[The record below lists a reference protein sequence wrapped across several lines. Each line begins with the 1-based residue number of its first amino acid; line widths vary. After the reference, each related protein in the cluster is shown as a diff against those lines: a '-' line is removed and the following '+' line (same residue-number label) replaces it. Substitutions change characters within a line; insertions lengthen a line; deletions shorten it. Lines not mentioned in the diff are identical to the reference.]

1 MELGTLKHI
10 STCFDCCCV
19 VAHHWWVVT
28 EAGYLCCP
36 ETRSKIFWGSLSRSL
51 TRSLTRSLSRSLSRR
66 VEGPAEINCEGR
78 CWVRTISLGGSL
90 SGSSHAKGDHN
101 PTATCF
107 ISTNDQLLPPRCSKM
122 KWFATFQCPGNTEI
136 WNWNKFFV
144 KTNTKITM
152 AFLFV

>member
-1 MELGTLKHI
+1 MELGW
-10 STCFDCCCV
+10 STSRLV
-19 VAHHWWVVT
+19 LIVAGVLATTTGGWWT
-28 EAGYLCCP
+28 GAGYLCCP

-51 TRSLTRSLSRSLSRR
+51 TRSLTRSLSRR

-90 SGSSHAKGDHN
+90 LGSSHAKGDHN

-122 KWFATFQCPGNTEI
+122 KCFATFQWPGNTEI